1 MNANELADEL
11 SWSEMDTDEIET
23 WTKEAV
29 TMLRQQQ
36 EKINKYELRNEE
48 QRNRIAHL
56 EAKLSEALDAEN
68 DRRFE

>member
-1 MNANELADEL
+1 MNANELADNLEKHNLL
-11 SWSEMDTDEIET
+11 SGYACMAADL
-23 WTKEAV
+23 
-29 TMLRQQQ
+29 LRQQQ
-36 EKINKYELRNEE
+36 EKLNKYELRNEE